1 MTKTTCTS
9 FVVSLLFRKMGGEG
23 SFLEVGGG
31 ALILNF
37 GRWEGHLF
45 DGSVNLRGGGGALI
59 RRFAVCV
66 LRFFNFWQEN
76 KRD

>member
-1 MTKTTCTS
+1 MHILCC
-9 FVVSLLFRKMGGEG
+9 LIIIPQNGRGGALSRG
-23 SFLEVGGG
+23 RGGG

-45 DGSVNLRGGGGALI
+45 EGSVNLRGGGGALI
-59 RRFAVCV
+59 RRFTVCV
-66 LRFFNFWQEN
+66 LRFFNFWQES